1 MKHKPL
7 LIGIMIVLLVGA
19 AAAAT
24 VTSVPAS
31 GDITSTTNDG
41 LDITFES
48 VSAYPAA
55 PFVDDQTVQ
64 AQRGTISSTGDA
76 AVSLPGGIVMDD
88 TLTVDISDADPEV
101 IIDADDKPA
110 VGVEG
115 AITQI
120 VLNETIDAD
129 DTGTDISYTTT
140 GSANISIAGLDAG
153 ESYILTDDAT
163 GQGLATA
170 TADAAGEVTFVNV
183 NQGTF
188 DATLTN
194 FAIQVLEISDDP
206 QLIDDVTVTFRIYE
220 EGTQRVFTRSS
231 STGVI
236 SVADLPADTAFS
248 VTAQAPGYVSRQT
261 FIESARQQQQVY
273 LLNNTTDTQLVRF
286 NLEDRTGDFN
296 REARIQ
302 VLRSIN
308 ASGTPANEERYEIVA
323 GDIVGSQLELD
334 TELEREVRYKVRVSN
349 DEGDQRELGSV
360 FILTD
365 RAIDLVI
372 SGIDVGFTV
381 AIDLVISGIDVG
393 FTVPDD
399 VTTVNATQSVNE
411 GTGAKTVSI
420 SLIDP
425 SQSTSSIQVTAR
437 NARNVSEVYDT
448 TTDAG
453 PIGTFQFST
462 VLSGDDADDEVIFD
476 YSYQRGGETVTGSIA
491 AGAEQF
497 PITGLEELDPG
508 WAQIF
513 GIGFMIVIGGIFSR
527 ANARIGAIILP
538 GVGLLLYTI
547 GILDGAVTVFSIAVA
562 FALAIAINLISG
574 SGEMI
579 RA

>member
-24 VTSVPAS
+24 VTTVPAS

-41 LDITFES
+41 LAVTFEG

-64 AQRGTISSTGDA
+64 AQRGTISSTGEA

-88 TLTVDISDADPEV
+88 TLTIDISDADPEV
-101 IIDADDKPA
+101 IIDADDKPT
-110 VGVEG
+110 VGVQG

-140 GSANISIAGLDAG
+140 AAANISIDGLDPG

-163 GQGLATA
+163 GQGLATG
-170 TADAAGEVTFVNV
+170 TADDTGEVTFVNV
-183 NQGTF
+183 QQGTF

-206 QLIDDVTVTFRIYE
+206 QLIDDVTVTFRIFE

-236 SVADLPADTAFS
+236 SVADLPGDTAFS

-296 REARIQ
+296 QDARIQ

-308 ASGTPANEERYEIVA
+308 ASGTPANQEIYEIVA

-372 SGIDVGFTV
+372 SGIDVGF
-381 AIDLVISGIDVG
+381 D
-393 FTVPDD
+393 VPDD
-399 VTTVNATQSVNE
+399 VTTVNASQSVNDQ
-411 GTGAKTVSI
+411 TGDKTVSI
-420 SLIDP
+420 SLLDP
-425 SQSTSSIQVTAR
+425 SQSTTSIQVTAR
-437 NARNVSEVYDT
+437 NARNASEVYDT

-462 VLSGDDADDEVIFD
+462 VLSADDADDEVVFD
-476 YSYQRGGETVTGSIA
+476 FSYQRGGETVTGSIA

-497 PITGLEELDPG
+497 PITGLDELDPG

>member
-7 LIGIMIVLLVGA
+7 LIGIMIVLLVGG

-24 VTSVPAS
+24 VTTVPAS

-41 LDITFES
+41 LDVTFES
-48 VSAYPAA
+48 VSAYPAD
-55 PFVDDQTVQ
+55 PFVDDETVQ
-64 AQRGTISSTGDA
+64 AQRGTIASTGEA
-76 AVSLPGGIVMDD
+76 AVSLPAGLVMDD
-88 TLTVDISDADPEV
+88 TLTVDISDANPEV
-101 IIDADDKPA
+101 IIDADDKPT

-115 AITQI
+115 SITQI

-140 GSANISIAGLDAG
+140 GAANISIAGLDPG
-153 ESYILTDDAT
+153 ESYILTDDPT
-163 GQGLATA
+163 GQGLATG
-170 TADAAGEVTFVNV
+170 TADGTGEVTFVNV
-183 NQGTF
+183 QQGTF
-188 DATLTN
+188 DARLTN

-206 QLIDDVTVTFRIYE
+206 QLIDDVTVTFRIFE

-296 REARIQ
+296 QDARIQ

-308 ASGTPANEERYEIVA
+308 ASGTPANQERYEIVA

-349 DEGDQRELGSV
+349 EEGDQRELGSV

-365 RAIDLVI
+365 R
-372 SGIDVGFTV
+372 

-425 SQSTSSIQVTAR
+425 SQSTNSIQVTAR
-437 NARNVSEVYDT
+437 NARNASEVYDT

-462 VLSGDDADDEVIFD
+462 VLSGDDAEDEVVFD

-547 GILDGAVTVFSIAVA
+547 GILDGAVTVFSIGVA

>member
-1 MKHKPL
+1 
-7 LIGIMIVLLVGA
+7 
-19 AAAAT
+19 
-24 VTSVPAS
+24 
-31 GDITSTTNDG
+31 
-41 LDITFES
+41 
-48 VSAYPAA
+48 
-55 PFVDDQTVQ
+55 
-64 AQRGTISSTGDA
+64 
-76 AVSLPGGIVMDD
+76 LPGGIVMDD

-101 IIDADDKPA
+101 VIDADDKPT

-115 AITQI
+115 SITQV

-129 DTGTDISYTTT
+129 DGATDISYTTT
-140 GSANISIAGLDAG
+140 GPANISIAGLDAG

-163 GQGLATA
+163 GQGLATG
-170 TADAAGEVTFVNV
+170 TADDTGEVTFVNV
-183 NQGTF
+183 EQGTF
-188 DATLTN
+188 ETTLTN
-194 FAIQVLEISDDP
+194 FAIQVFEISDDP
-206 QLIDDVTVTFRIYE
+206 QLIDEVSVTFRIFE
-220 EGTQRVFTRSS
+220 EDSERVFTRSS

-273 LLNNTTDTQLVRF
+273 LLDNTTETQLVRF
-286 NLEDRTGDFN
+286 NLEDRTGNFN
-296 REARIQ
+296 QDARIQ

-308 ASGTPANEERYEIVA
+308 ASGTPANQEVYEIVA

-334 TELEREVRYKVRVSN
+334 TELEKEVRYKVRVSN

-381 AIDLVISGIDVG
+381 
-393 FTVPDD
+393 PDD

-420 SLIDP
+420 SLLDP

-437 NARNVSEVYDT
+437 NARNASEVYDS

-462 VLSGDDADDEVIFD
+462 ILSGDDADDEVVFD

-497 PITGLEELDPG
+497 PITGLDELDPG

-527 ANARIGAIILP
+527 ANARIGAIVLP

>member
-1 MKHKPL
+1 MNHKPL
-7 LIGIMIVLLVGA
+7 LIGIVIVLLVGA

-24 VTSVPAS
+24 VTTVPAS

-41 LDITFES
+41 LDVTFES

-88 TLTVDISDADPEV
+88 TLTVDISDANPEV

-140 GSANISIAGLDAG
+140 GSANISIAGLDPG

-170 TADAAGEVTFVNV
+170 TADDTGEVTFVNV

-188 DATLTN
+188 DAILTN
-194 FAIQVLEISDDP
+194 FAIQVFEIRDDP
-206 QLIDDVTVTFRIYE
+206 QLIDDVTVTFRIFE

-261 FIESARQQQQVY
+261 FIESAREQQQVY
-273 LLNNTTDTQLVRF
+273 LLENTTDTQLVRF

-296 REARIQ
+296 QDARIQ

-308 ASGTPANEERYEIVA
+308 ASGTPAQEEVYQVVA

-372 SGIDVGFTV
+372 SGIDVGFE
-381 AIDLVISGIDVG
+381 
-393 FTVPDD
+393 VPDD
-399 VTTVNATQSVNE
+399 VTTVNASQSVNE
-411 GTGAKTVSI
+411 GTGDKTVSI
-420 SLIDP
+420 SLLDP
-425 SQSTSSIQVTAR
+425 SDSTSSIQVTAR
-437 NARNVSEVYDT
+437 NARNASEVYDT
-448 TTDAG
+448 TTEAG

-462 VLSGDDADDEVIFD
+462 VLTGDDADDEVVFD

-497 PITGLEELDPG
+497 PITGLDELDPG

-579 RA
+579 

>member
-24 VTSVPAS
+24 VTTVPAS

-41 LDITFES
+41 LDVTFVG
-48 VSAYPAA
+48 VSAYPAS
-55 PFVDDQTVQ
+55 PFVDNQTVQ

-88 TLTVDISDADPEV
+88 TLTIDISDANPEV
-101 IIDADDKPA
+101 VIDADDKPA

-115 AITQI
+115 AITEI
-120 VLNETIDAD
+120 VLNETIDPD
-129 DTGTDISYTTT
+129 DSGTDISYTST
-140 GSANISIAGLDAG
+140 GPANISIAGLDPG
-153 ESYILTDDAT
+153 EAYILADNST
-163 GQGLATA
+163 GQGLATG
-170 TADAAGEVTFVNV
+170 TADGTGEVTFVNV
-183 NQGTF
+183 EQGTF
-188 DATLTN
+188 DATLTK
-194 FAIQVLEISDDP
+194 FVIQVFEISDDP
-206 QLIDDVTVTFRIYE
+206 ELIDDVTVKFRIFE
-220 EGTQRVFTRSS
+220 ENTERVFTRSS

-248 VTAQAPGYVSRQT
+248 VTAKAPGYVSRQT
-261 FIESARQQQQVY
+261 FIESARQQQEVY

-286 NLEDRTGDFN
+286 NVEDRTGNFN
-296 REARIQ
+296 QDARIQ

-308 ASGTPANEERYEIVA
+308 ASGTPPQQERYEIVA
-323 GDIVGSQLELD
+323 GDIVGSQLEFD
-334 TELEREVRYKVRVSN
+334 TELERETRYKVRVSN

-372 SGIDVGFTV
+372 SGIDVGF
-381 AIDLVISGIDVG
+381 D
-393 FTVPDD
+393 VPDD
-399 VTTVNATQSVNE
+399 VTTVNASQSVNE

-425 SQSTSSIQVTAR
+425 SQSTTSIQVTAR
-437 NARNVSEVYDT
+437 NARNASEVYDT

-462 VLSGDDADDEVIFD
+462 ILTGDDSDDEVIFD
-476 YSYQRGGETVTGSIA
+476 YSYQRGGETVNGSIA

>member
-1 MKHKPL
+1 MKHKSL
-7 LIGIMIVLLVGA
+7 LIGILIVLLVGA

-24 VTSVPAS
+24 VTTVPGS
-31 GDITSTTNDG
+31 GEITSTTNDG
-41 LDITFES
+41 LDVTFED
-48 VSAYPAA
+48 VSAYPAD
-55 PFVDDQTVQ
+55 PFVDNQTVQ

-88 TLTVDISDADPEV
+88 TLTVDISDANPEV

-115 AITQI
+115 SITQV
-120 VLNETIDAD
+120 VLNETMDED
-129 DTGTDISYTTT
+129 DEGTDISYTTT
-140 GSANISIAGLDAG
+140 GPANISIGGVDAG

-163 GQGLATA
+163 GQGLATG
-170 TADAAGEVTFVNV
+170 TADGTGEVTFVNV
-183 NQGTF
+183 QQGSF

-194 FAIQVLEISDDP
+194 FAIQVFEISDDP
-206 QLIDDVTVTFRIYE
+206 QLIDDVTVTFRIFE

-236 SVADLPADTAFS
+236 SVADLPADTAF
-248 VTAQAPGYVSRQT
+248 
-261 FIESARQQQQVY
+261 
-273 LLNNTTDTQLVRF
+273 
-286 NLEDRTGDFN
+286 
-296 REARIQ
+296 
-302 VLRSIN
+302 
-308 ASGTPANEERYEIVA
+308 
-323 GDIVGSQLELD
+323 
-334 TELEREVRYKVRVSN
+334 YKVRVSN

-365 RAIDLVI
+365 R
-372 SGIDVGFTV
+372 

-437 NARNVSEVYDT
+437 NARNASEVYDS

>member
-24 VTSVPAS
+24 VTTVPAS

-41 LDITFES
+41 LDVTFQG

-55 PFVDDQTVQ
+55 PFVDNQTVQ

-88 TLTVDISDADPEV
+88 TLTVDISDANPEV
-101 IIDADDKPA
+101 VIDADDKPA

-115 AITQI
+115 SISQV
-120 VLNETIDAD
+120 VLNETIDPD
-129 DTGTDISYTTT
+129 DSGTDISYTTT
-140 GSANISIAGLDAG
+140 GPANISIAGLDAG
-153 ESYILTDDAT
+153 ESYILRDDAT
-163 GQGLATA
+163 GQGLATG
-170 TADAAGEVTFVNV
+170 TADSTGEVTFVNV
-183 NQGTF
+183 EQGTF
-188 DATLTN
+188 DATLAD
-194 FAIQVLEISDDP
+194 FVIQVFEISDNP
-206 QLIDDVTVTFRIYE
+206 ELIDDVTVKFRIFE
-220 EGTQRVFTRSS
+220 EDTERVFTRSS

-286 NLEDRTGDFN
+286 NVEDRTGLFN
-296 REARIQ
+296 QDARIQ

-308 ASGTPANEERYEIVA
+308 ASGTPAQQERYEIVA
-323 GDIVGSQLELD
+323 GDIVGSQLEFD
-334 TELEREVRYKVRVSN
+334 TELERETRYKIRVSN

-372 SGIDVGFTV
+372 SGIDVGFE
-381 AIDLVISGIDVG
+381 
-393 FTVPDD
+393 VPDD
-399 VTTVNATQSVNE
+399 ITTVNASQSVNE

-425 SQSTSSIQVTAR
+425 SQSTTSIQITAR
-437 NARNVSEVYDT
+437 NARNASEVYDT
-448 TTDAG
+448 TSDAG

-462 VLSGDDADDEVIFD
+462 ILTGDDAEDEVIFD
-476 YSYQRGGETVTGSIA
+476 YSYQRGGETVNGSIA
-491 AGAEQF
+491 AGAERF

-513 GIGFMIVIGGIFSR
+513 GVGFMIVVAGIFSR
-527 ANARIGAIILP
+527 GNARIGAIVLP

>member
-1 MKHKPL
+1 MKHTPL
-7 LIGIMIVLLVGA
+7 LIGIVIVLLVGA

-24 VTSVPAS
+24 VTTVPAS

-41 LDITFES
+41 LDVTFGG
-48 VSAYPAA
+48 VSGYPAD

-101 IIDADDKPA
+101 VIDADDKPA

-115 AITQI
+115 SITQI
-120 VLNETIDAD
+120 VLNETIDED
-129 DTGTDISYTTT
+129 DAATDISYTTN
-140 GSANISIAGLDAG
+140 GPANISIGGLDAG

-163 GQGLATA
+163 GQGLATG
-170 TADAAGEVTFVNV
+170 TADATGEVTFVNV
-183 NQGTF
+183 QQGTF

-194 FAIQVLEISDDP
+194 FAIQVFEIADDP
-206 QLIDDVTVTFRIYE
+206 QLIDDVTVTFRIFE
-220 EGTQRVFTRSS
+220 EGTERVFTRSS

-273 LLNNTTDTQLVRF
+273 LLDNTTDTQLVRF

-296 REARIQ
+296 QDARIQ

-308 ASGTPANEERYEIVA
+308 ASGTPANQEVYEIVA

-334 TELEREVRYKVRVSN
+334 TELEKEVRYKVRVSN

-365 RAIDLVI
+365 R
-372 SGIDVGFTV
+372 

-437 NARNVSEVYDT
+437 NARNASEVYDS

-462 VLSGDDADDEVIFD
+462 VLSGDDAEDEVIFD

-497 PITGLEELDPG
+497 PITGLDELDPG

-527 ANARIGAIILP
+527 ANARIGAIVLP